1 MARSTVL
8 IVTPEQTRSLE
19 VDTRLLA
26 WLRPLL
32 LGLGAST
39 ALLAA
44 GLVGL
49 GAQHLTSRADSQ
61 QALDERRQEID
72 ALRREVADLKNFTSA
87 EINAKLAAL
96 QKSEQMI
103 GDLQTYLQARGVN
116 VKPVSVAPP
125 RGQPNPAAGG
135 PALQAHV
142 GKPVPYTGSFARDAG
157 NLLEVLQSVPLDA
170 DRLRHRAGDLARVR
184 RERGLVGTM
193 PAQTRERRADCRRD
207 ARTRGLD
214 GLLARLGGRLPGE
227 PAAAHLR
234 HREQQESGV
243 GLAQAAGAERVGP
256 LLETVAQV
264 RGDAGQVR
272 RHQRLDPQLLEQLE
286 HPALQRALGP
296 QPTVQRLVGVQQ
308 PQRQPV
314 GHAAEGARVLC
325 VAGMEVRSEVGQ
337 AALAPVQ
344 SSAAEVQRGLAG
356 ECSDRGRAQR
366 LQPLAPPAQRLVAG
380 IGRRSSRAHAAPGST
395 PKQRW

>member
-157 NLLEVLQSVPLDA
+157 NLLEVLQSVPLGLPHGGAMSSAFGERANPFTGRGSESHGGLDFKGA
-170 DRLRHRAGDLARVR
+170 TGEPVHATASGKVVFAGWQGGYGNVVQVAHAHGYTTLYAHLSRIDVERGQPVTAGDTV
-184 RERGLVGTM
+184 
-193 PAQTRERRADCRRD
+193 
-207 ARTRGLD
+207 
-214 GLLARLGGRLPGE
+214 GLLGSTGRSTGPHLHYEVQRRGE
-227 PAAAHLR
+227 
-234 HREQQESGV
+234 
-243 GLAQAAGAERVGP
+243 
-256 LLETVAQV
+256 
-264 RGDAGQVR
+264 
-272 RHQRLDPQLLEQLE
+272 RLDPEQFL
-286 HPALQRALGP
+286 ALND
-296 QPTVQRLVGVQQ
+296 
-308 PQRQPV
+308 
-314 GHAAEGARVLC
+314 AAA
-325 VAGMEVRSEVGQ
+325 SN
-337 AALAPVQ
+337 P
-344 SSAAEVQRGLAG
+344 
-356 ECSDRGRAQR
+356 
-366 LQPLAPPAQRLVAG
+366 
-380 IGRRSSRAHAAPGST
+380 
-395 PKQRW
+395 